1 MENFRRRLKNIL
13 LVVLLLLSSVVHK
26 SSGLPMFAKDVLDT
40 KAERQVSLF
49 LLFRLSSFHYVFLPK
64 TDLGSYFVLLLR
76 VSLFLFANEAVFLIS
91 LSFILRLY
99 HYKKK

>member
-49 LLFRLSSFHYVFLPK
+49 LLFRLSSFHYVFLTK
-64 TDLGSYFVLLLR
+64 NRFGVLLCPSFASVAISICQR
-76 VSLFLFANEAVFLIS
+76 SGVSDITVLHPAFIS
-91 LSFILRLY
+91 L
-99 HYKKK
+99 